1 VQVIVGI
8 GVNVH
13 MTRAEL
19 VDQPWTSL
27 AAAFPDR
34 SWGRNQLAAALIQA
48 VQACTSVFARQGFH
62 AFRPAWQARDIHFG
76 KSLRARQGQ
85 LEGVGAGIDDAG
97 NYLLRTD
104 DGLVPVR
111 SGEIS
116 LRVVS

>member
-1 VQVIVGI
+1 
-8 GVNVH
+8 
-13 MTRAEL
+13 
-19 VDQPWTSL
+19 
-27 AAAFPDR
+27 
-34 SWGRNQLAAALIQA
+34 
-48 VQACTSVFARQGFH
+48 VFARQGFH